1 MERFAILDILDIIII
16 PLFAI
21 LDIIIIIPLF
31 AILDIIIIIPLFAIL
46 DIIIILL
53 FAILDMIN
61 DHDPAV
67 QGEELEGDVEKLLR
81 KPIPRLSLVRES
93 SFLH

>member
-1 MERFAILDILDIIII
+1 MERFAIFAILDIIILLFAILDIIII
-16 PLFAI
+16 HLFAI
-21 LDIIIIIPLF
+21 LDIIIIIPF
-31 AILDIIIIIPLFAIL
+31 
-46 DIIIILL
+46 

-81 KPIPRLSLVRES
+81 KPSPRLSFVRES
-93 SFLH
+93 SFLHSTSSPWSS

>member
-16 PLFAI
+16 LLFAI
-21 LDIIIIIPLF
+21 LDIIIIP
-31 AILDIIIIIPLFAIL
+31 
-46 DIIIILL
+46 L

-67 QGEELEGDVEKLLR
+67 HGEELEGDGEKLLK
-81 KPIPRLSLVRES
+81 KPRPRLSLVRES

>member
-1 MERFAILDILDIIII
+1 MVMERFAILDILDIIII

-21 LDIIIIIPLF
+21 LDIIIIP
-31 AILDIIIIIPLFAIL
+31 
-46 DIIIILL
+46 L

-61 DHDPAV
+61 EPDLAV
-67 QGEELEGDVEKLLR
+67 QGEELEGDVEKLLK
-81 KPIPRLSLVRES
+81 KPSPRLSLVRES

>member
-21 LDIIIIIPLF
+21 LDIIIIPLF
-31 AILDIIIIIPLFAIL
+31 AILDIIIIP
-46 DIIIILL
+46 L

-67 QGEELEGDVEKLLR
+67 QGEELEGDGEKLLK
-81 KPIPRLSLVRES
+81 KPSPRLSLVRES

>member
-31 AILDIIIIIPLFAIL
+31 AILD
-46 DIIIILL
+46 
-53 FAILDMIN
+53 MIN

-81 KPIPRLSLVRES
+81 KPSPRLSLVRES
-93 SFLH
+93 SFLHSTSSPWSS

>member
-16 PLFAI
+16 LLFAI
-21 LDIIIIIPLF
+21 LDIIIIP
-31 AILDIIIIIPLFAIL
+31 
-46 DIIIILL
+46 L

-67 QGEELEGDVEKLLR
+67 QGEELEGDVEKLLK
-81 KPIPRLSLVRES
+81 KPSPRLSLVRES
-93 SFLH
+93 SFLHSTSSPWSS

>member
-21 LDIIIIIPLF
+21 LD
-31 AILDIIIIIPLFAIL
+31 
-46 DIIIILL
+46 
-53 FAILDMIN
+53 
-61 DHDPAV
+61 HDPAV

-81 KPIPRLSLVRES
+81 KPSPRLSLVRES

>member
-1 MERFAILDILDIIII
+1 MERFAILDIIII

-21 LDIIIIIPLF
+21 L
-31 AILDIIIIIPLFAIL
+31 
-46 DIIIILL
+46 
-53 FAILDMIN
+53 

-81 KPIPRLSLVRES
+81 KPSPRLSLVRES

>member
-1 MERFAILDILDIIII
+1 MERFAIFAILDIIII
-16 PLFAI
+16 PLIAI
-21 LDIIIIIPLF
+21 LDIIIIP
-31 AILDIIIIIPLFAIL
+31 
-46 DIIIILL
+46 L

-81 KPIPRLSLVRES
+81 KPSPRLSLVRES
-93 SFLH
+93 SFLHSTSSPWSS

>member
-1 MERFAILDILDIIII
+1 MERFDLCHLGHLGHHQH
-16 PLFAI
+16 P
-21 LDIIIIIPLF
+21 
-31 AILDIIIIIPLFAIL
+31 
-46 DIIIILL
+46 L

-81 KPIPRLSLVRES
+81 KPSPRLSLVRES
-93 SFLH
+93 SFLHSTSSPWSS

>member
-1 MERFAILDILDIIII
+1 MVMERFAILDILDIIII
-16 PLFAI
+16 P
-21 LDIIIIIPLF
+21 
-31 AILDIIIIIPLFAIL
+31 
-46 DIIIILL
+46 L

-67 QGEELEGDVEKLLR
+67 QGEELEGDGEKLLK
-81 KPIPRLSLVRES
+81 KPSPRLSLVRES

>member
-1 MERFAILDILDIIII
+1 MERFAI
-16 PLFAI
+16 FAI
-21 LDIIIIIPLF
+21 LG
-31 AILDIIIIIPLFAIL
+31 IIIIPLFAIL

-61 DHDPAV
+61 DHGPAV

-81 KPIPRLSLVRES
+81 KPSPRLSLVRES
-93 SFLH
+93 SFLHSTSSPWSS